1 MIELKNINKAFGTKV
16 LFQDFS
22 MKIPDNSFTII
33 TGESGC
39 GKTTLLDMLGY
50 LEQPDSGEILINGK
64 NLKSIKQRIYFR
76 DEVGFLS
83 QNFALME
90 HKTVQQN
97 LDIITKKNR
106 SHISDIE
113 ALERVGLLTKR
124 NTKVYQLSGGE
135 QQRVALAR
143 LMIKKCKL
151 VLADEPTGS
160 LDEKNGRIV
169 MEQLHQLKA
178 DGKSI
183 VMVTHNKAHLLEA
196 DYVVELK

>member
-33 TGESGC
+33 IGESGC

-76 DEVGFLS
+76 DEVGFLF

-106 SHISDIE
+106 SHISDTE

-160 LDEKNGRIV
+160 LDERNGRIV

-183 VMVTHNKAHLLEA
+183 VMVTHNKEHLSEA

>member
-1 MIELKNINKAFGTKV
+1 MIELKHIHKAFGKNV

-22 MKIPDNSFTII
+22 MKIPDGSFTMI

-50 LEQPDSGEILINGK
+50 LEEPDSGEILINGR

-76 DEVGFLS
+76 DEVGFLF

-90 HKTVQQN
+90 RKTVQQN
-97 LDIITKKNR
+97 LNIIARSNR
-106 SHISDIE
+106 SKISDIE
-113 ALERVGLLTKR
+113 ALERVGLLGKG
-124 NTKVYQLSGGE
+124 NVKVYKLSGGE

-143 LMIKKCKL
+143 LMIKRCNL

-160 LDEKNGRIV
+160 LDERNGRIV
-169 MEQLHQLKA
+169 MEQLHRLKSE
-178 DGKSI
+178 GKSI
-183 VMVTHNKAHLLEA
+183 VTVTHNRQYLSEA

>member
-1 MIELKNINKAFGTKV
+1 MIELRNIHKSFGDKV
-16 LFQDFS
+16 LFKDFS
-22 MKIPDNSFTII
+22 MKIPEGSFTII

-50 LEQPDSGEILINGK
+50 LENPDSGEILVNGK

-76 DEVGFLS
+76 DEVGFLF

-90 HKTVQQN
+90 NRTVQQN
-97 LDIITKKNR
+97 LDIIAKKNR
-106 SHISDIE
+106 SNISDIE
-113 ALERVGLLTKR
+113 ALDRVGLLGKECV
-124 NTKVYQLSGGE
+124 KVYQLSGGE

-143 LMIKKCKL
+143 LMIKKCNL

-160 LDEKNGRIV
+160 LDERNGRIV
-169 MEQLHQLKA
+169 MEQLHRLKA

-183 VMVTHNKAHLLEA
+183 VMVTHNREYLSEA